1 MKEILNYS
9 KQLIKL
15 IEQVDDANQVPD
27 TNLTLA
33 LLGAGSP
40 VEAMNIVVKSCGGDT
55 NKAANVV
62 NDLISTVNFAQQ
74 SFLEKVLQII
84 DTSDDIKSL

>member
-1 MKEILNYS
+1 MKKNNYS
-9 KQLIKL
+9 RQLIKL
-15 IEQVDDANQVPD
+15 LEEVDDGQVPD

-55 NKAANVV
+55 TKAANVV
-62 NDLISTVNFAQQ
+62 NDLISTVNAAQQ
-74 SFLEKVLQII
+74 SFLEKVLEII
-84 DTSDDIKSL
+84 TTVSDVKSL